1 MFDLTDLFVLFLF
14 ALAGL
19 YWYSAAGMKQ
29 LALSAARDYCKKMDL
44 QLLDESVALRAL
56 WFKRSPDGQLRVWR
70 SYNFDFTST
79 GDDRYQG
86 RIILLGK
93 QITHIHTPAYRVE
106 EPWQR

>member
-1 MFDLTDLFVLFLF
+1 
-14 ALAGL
+14 
-19 YWYSAAGMKQ
+19 
-29 LALSAARDYCKKMDL
+29 MDL

-56 WFKRSPDGQLRVWR
+56 WFKRSPDGQLRWR

-93 QITHIHTPAYRVE
+93 TNHPHPHTGLPCGGALAKMTAARIRGQMWRDNRSFFPYLLKSKDLTLTI
-106 EPWQR
+106 PIDPQWAGF